1 MENKRILLVEDNEAS
16 RKLLKEVAL
25 SMGLEP
31 VLAGNGME
39 ALDLFK
45 KTPFPVVVTDLE
57 MPEMDGSTLI
67 DHLKDIDQEPVIIV
81 QTIHRETSII
91 IDIMKKGV
99 YDYVIK
105 PIDIGDFGIKIE
117 RAFEAAS
124 LKRMQKIVDKERI
137 VRLEREL
144 EWYKWYDS
152 TMNREI
158 GQLDRSLF
166 HSLHT
171 SFNQGAGFGALLTLL
186 DIVSTSAK
194 KENDH
199 YLLDANLMD
208 LIRENVGLSN
218 KVLQTFASIDWLLS
232 HDLSLETVDYNGL
245 YDFINDINV
254 ESTAVAGIAG
264 QTLHISDHKPALK
277 DLKTSINR
285 EHLKKAVVELITN
298 ACKFSE
304 KNTAIYLFIDRYFDS
319 ISFSVINKPVPDE
332 EKRTG
337 IPLGYENIVF
347 EPFFRMSKNVFEG
360 YNTLDYGLGLTLVD
374 KIVKKHNAKAS
385 ISNIMDYS
393 ELSHEPETKVMATI
407 YLPLLK

>member
-16 RKLLKEVAL
+16 RKLLKEVAS

-31 VLAGNGME
+31 VMAANGME

-194 KENDH
+194 RENDH

-218 KVLQTFASIDWLLS
+218 KVLQTFASIDWLLKMKERPPS
-232 HDLSLETVDYNGL
+232 LARAMARRSPLTDCMIADTKGMLS
-245 YDFINDINV
+245 
-254 ESTAVAGIAG
+254 ESSGAWPR
-264 QTLHISDHKPALK
+264 L
-277 DLKTSINR
+277 
-285 EHLKKAVVELITN
+285 
-298 ACKFSE
+298 
-304 KNTAIYLFIDRYFDS
+304 
-319 ISFSVINKPVPDE
+319 
-332 EKRTG
+332 
-337 IPLGYENIVF
+337 
-347 EPFFRMSKNVFEG
+347 
-360 YNTLDYGLGLTLVD
+360 
-374 KIVKKHNAKAS
+374 
-385 ISNIMDYS
+385 
-393 ELSHEPETKVMATI
+393 
-407 YLPLLK
+407 